1 MAIRIKSN
9 WSKTVKRQK
18 TSDDIAS
25 ALSYIGWK
33 LSLDKARNLHGED
46 FDYSSD
52 HQRIA
57 VIVEFMSFQVHIADR
72 LLFID
77 KKNDDYRMSVM
88 NTLGKQSARI
98 MQENCEDLFGI
109 GDYKKG
115 YINTLNIRS
124 GEYSDYEF
132 TKDGS
137 NYSIYRHLAKKIQDA
152 MGSSQTN
159 KWVMDQIVDIDAV
172 EICKKFIEVYDSLN
186 PVSYTHLTLPTKA

>member
-9 WSKTVKRQK
+9 WSKTVKREK
-18 TSDDIAS
+18 TSEDIAS

-52 HQRIA
+52 HQRVA
-57 VIVEFMSFQVHIADR
+57 VIVEYMSFQVHLADR
-72 LLFID
+72 LLFLD
-77 KKNDDYRMSVM
+77 KKSDDYRTTVM
-88 NTLGKQSARI
+88 NNLGKQSSRI

-124 GEYSDYEF
+124 EEYSEYEF
-132 TKDGS
+132 TKSGS

-152 MGSSQTN
+152 MGSSLTN
-159 KWVMDQIVDIDAV
+159 KWVKDQVVDIDAV
-172 EICKKFIEVYDSLN
+172 EMCKKFIEVYTSL
-186 PVSYTHLTLPTKA
+186 TK